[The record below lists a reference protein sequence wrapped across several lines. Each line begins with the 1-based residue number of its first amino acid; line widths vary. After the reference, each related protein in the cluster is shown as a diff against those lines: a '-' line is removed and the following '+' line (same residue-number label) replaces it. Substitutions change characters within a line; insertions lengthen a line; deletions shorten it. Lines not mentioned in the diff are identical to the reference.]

1 MNSKLLS
8 KLAPWC
14 VVIFVIGGC
23 GSILYPIIQGSLEYK
38 REAASFRAVGGYV
51 TATGGGDMGITA
63 GREGIAHIS
72 LPESVGDEEL
82 AGLAPRMERFPNLY
96 LLSLS
101 GPKVT
106 DAGLAHLVGLGQLR
120 LLVLN
125 GTLVTQKARLNMK
138 RVLPKLKID
147 VYWDDQPVIDERTST
162 NR

>member
-1 MNSKLLS
+1 VFSLRGFAMNSKFVS

-14 VVIFVIGGC
+14 FVIVAIGGC
-23 GSILYPIIQGSLEYK
+23 GSILYPLIQGSLEYK
-38 REAASFRAVGGYV
+38 REAAPFRAVGGEV

-82 AGLAPRMERFPNLY
+82 AGLAARMQRFPSLY

-106 DAGLAHLVGLGQLR
+106 DAGLAHLVGLRQLR
-120 LLVLN
+120 ALVLN
-125 GTLVTQKARLNMK
+125 GTRVTQKATLNLK
-138 RVLPKLKID
+138 RALPKLTID
-147 VYWDDQPVIDERTST
+147 VY
-162 NR
+162 